1 MVIEASITYVF
12 PDKSLFL
19 IKINNGLSF
28 LVGLRFFYYCF
39 LVFFLRV
46 RGDNSLINRTWS
58 PSKVHCV
65 S

>member
-39 LVFFLRV
+39 GFFV
-46 RGDNSLINRTWS
+46 CFFF
-58 PSKVHCV
+58 KE
-65 S
+65 